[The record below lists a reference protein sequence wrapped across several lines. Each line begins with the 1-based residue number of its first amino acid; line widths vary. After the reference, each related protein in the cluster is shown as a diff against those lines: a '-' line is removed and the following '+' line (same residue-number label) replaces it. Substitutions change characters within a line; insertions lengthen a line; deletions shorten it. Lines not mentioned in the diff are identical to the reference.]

1 MLQSIWIGC
10 YISLVES
17 RSMILAMIKG
27 SGCYCC
33 NCLLFYIQ
41 FMRGQLYSNRP
52 RSITRGFIKWCRN
65 LHHCY
70 KMIGMRLTLSLDSWI
85 QLWRCSVICDAF
97 HPDKFDSGALLR
109 LKHITYN
116 SDLHFMEDL
125 IHISFCATSWSFV
138 LFVAHAAEQQYM
150 YPKNEVENERL

>member
-27 SGCYCC
+27 SGCYWC

-109 LKHITYN
+109 LKHIIVIYILWKIWYISVFALQVGVSCCLWRMLPNN
-116 SDLHFMEDL
+116 STCIRKM
-125 IHISFCATSWSFV
+125 
-138 LFVAHAAEQQYM
+138 
-150 YPKNEVENERL
+150 K